1 MTVTITN
8 PARLSEQVGEVA
20 IASAADVEQA
30 LTAANA
36 AFSAWSQTTP
46 DERAARLRAGADAIK
61 ARIPELTRLFV
72 RENGK
77 PLREAE
83 RDLLRSIELMD
94 VVAQTVPE
102 WWRPELFDSGQPV
115 WARRRPRGVTAVISP
130 WNSPVLLSFR

>member
-8 PARLSEQVGEVA
+8 PARLSEQVGEVTV
-20 IASAADVEQA
+20 ASEADVEQA
-30 LTAANA
+30 LTVAN
-36 AFSAWSQTTP
+36 TTP

-83 RDLLRSIELMD
+83 RDLLRSIELID
-94 VVAQTVPE
+94 VVARTLPE
-102 WWRPELFDSGQPV
+102 WWRPELFDSGQ
-115 WARRRPRGVTAVISP
+115 
-130 WNSPVLLSFR
+130 